1 MKQNQIDHYGAHLS
15 NGLWFLVQDDEQNER
30 GLSNVRSNLEVK
42 THRRLPPTHS
52 IRLGVGELNDSERAT
67 LESLKK
73 STLGKLL
80 LPNPNNAG
88 KVVYVEDS
96 TGLTEGAY
104 RAANLSSHT
113 SIPIRPSFSVS
124 LAEARGQARLTNVQ
138 PFIISD
144 VTASWM
150 TKHGSEILSLF
161 RAGTRPLIL
170 VGASDVV
177 LPRSVRRVKGTA
189 FRKVKNESVETLRRI
204 GSVALKEWFNEQR

>member
-1 MKQNQIDHYGAHLS
+1 MKQNQVDHFGAHQS

-42 THRRLPPTHS
+42 THRRLPATHS
-52 IRLGVGELNDSERAT
+52 IRLGVGELTDSERLT

-80 LPNPNNAG
+80 LPNPDNGG
-88 KVVYVEDS
+88 KIVYVEDS
-96 TGLTEGAY
+96 SGLTEGAY
-104 RAANLSSHT
+104 RSANLSTHT
-113 SIPIRPSFSVS
+113 TMPIRPSFSVS

-150 TKHGSEILSLF
+150 TRHGSEIISLF

-177 LPRSVRRVKGTA
+177 LPRGLRRVKGTA
-189 FRKVKNESVETLRRI
+189 FRKVKAISPQSLQRI
-204 GSVALKEWFNEQR
+204 GSVALKEWFNAKR